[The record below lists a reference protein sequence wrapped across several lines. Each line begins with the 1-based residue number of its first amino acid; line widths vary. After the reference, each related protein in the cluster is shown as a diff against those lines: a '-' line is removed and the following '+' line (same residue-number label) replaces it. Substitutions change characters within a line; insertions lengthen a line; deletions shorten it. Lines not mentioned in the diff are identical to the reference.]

1 MRKGLIV
8 LLGAGV
14 VFGYGSAF
22 ARMAHHHRGGGDW
35 RGGCHS
41 SRWDDR
47 SFGAR
52 GEEPSRFNAPN
63 TVVNNAPAAP
73 AASPSNNIVVQ
84 APAPAAAPQPLIIV
98 IPQGNQAGPQTIVVP
113 TQAVPAQAAAP
124 AAKTE

>member
-22 ARMAHHHRGGGDW
+22 ARMAHHRHGGDW

-47 SFGAR
+47 TSDAR
-52 GEEPSRFNAPN
+52 GEEGSRFNAPN
-63 TVVNNAPAAP
+63 TVVNNAPPPP

-113 TQAVPAQAAAP
+113 TQAAPAQVVSPAP
-124 AAKTE
+124 KTE